1 MLSKNKNTSFVIHKP
16 VFWPSVILIMLLIV
30 GTIWAGDAAE
40 EIFNNVRINITQWA
54 DWLFVAGVNIF
65 IGFALYFA
73 FSKFGSIRLGGED
86 AKTEFSTASWFAMLF
101 SAGMGIGLM
110 FFAVAEP
117 MWHLLYPPHAEVG
130 STDSVRDAMGITFLH
145 WGLHA
150 WAVYA
155 IVGLALAFFAF
166 NRKLPLSFRSV
177 FYPLLGDRIKGWM
190 GDVIDIL
197 AVLATMFGLA
207 TSLGLGAAQA
217 GAGMEYVFGISNTV
231 TLQVVIIIAV
241 TAIAVISVILGV
253 QKGVKVLSEFNIRLA
268 ALFLL
273 FIIVLGPTM
282 YILSTFVQSTGYYLQ
297 NFAEYATWMQNFEDG
312 SFMST
317 WTVFYWAWWIS
328 WSPYVGMFIAR
339 ISRGRTVKE
348 FVLGVL
354 LAPTLVTFLWMS
366 GFGGTAIFLETGGIT
381 EIAAA
386 VEADQT
392 TSLFIL
398 LDQFPLAT
406 ITSFLAVILVLSFFV
421 TSSDSGSLVIDS
433 LTSGGKIDT
442 PVAQRIFWASTEG
455 AVAAVLLVGGGLG
468 ALQAASISTGL
479 PFVLV
484 LLVMC
489 YSLRQGLSFE
499 YQRLQKDEH
508 GKTRE
513 SYTELIRKTLSN
525 YQDDGFESGG
535 LGTVKREAPVQL
547 RKKGESKR
555 RKSELKPDDGSTEL
569 DGRKPTGAGSKSG
582 DRRTDVTNGT
592 NGGESGEDSTG
603 YKKN

>member
-1 MLSKNKNTSFVIHKP
+1 MAVKKNKPIFEIHGP
-16 VFWPSVILIMLLIV
+16 VFWPSVILITLLIT
-30 GTIWAGDAAE
+30 GTFIAGDAAE
-40 EIFNNVRINITQWA
+40 SLFNNTRVGITEWA

-86 AKTEFSTASWFAMLF
+86 AKTEFSTPAWFAMLF

-117 MWHLLYPPHAEVG
+117 MWHLLYPPHAEAG
-130 STDSVRDAMGITFLH
+130 STQAVRDAMGVTFLH

-190 GDVIDIL
+190 GDVVDIL
-197 AVLATMFGLA
+197 AVLATLFGLA

-217 GAGMEYVFGISNTV
+217 GAGMEYVFGLENTI
-231 TLQVVIIIAV
+231 TLQVIIIFAV
-241 TAIAVISVILGV
+241 TAVAVVSVVLGV

-273 FIIVLGPTM
+273 FILVLGPTM

-297 NFAEYATWMQNFEDG
+297 TFAEYATWLQTYEDG

-339 ISRGRTVKE
+339 ISKGRTVKE

-366 GFGGTAIFLETGGIT
+366 SFGGTALFLETGGLA

-392 TSLFIL
+392 TSLFVL
-398 LDQFPLAT
+398 LDQFPLSS
-406 ITSFLAVILVLSFFV
+406 ITSFLAIILVLSFFV

-433 LTSGGKIDT
+433 LTSGGLIDA
-442 PVAQRIFWASTEG
+442 PVGQRIFWASTEG
-455 AVAAVLLVGGGLG
+455 VVAAVLLIGGGLG
-468 ALQAASISTGL
+468 ALQAASITTGL

-499 YQRLQKDEH
+499 YRLMQKDER
-508 GKTRE
+508 GKERQ
-513 SYTELIRKTLSN
+513 SYTELIRKTLAGIEQN
-525 YQDDGFESGG
+525 TYEGDG
-535 LGTVKREAPVQL
+535 LGTVEKKSGVQL
-547 RKKGESKR
+547 RKKGESR
-555 RKSELKPDDGSTEL
+555 ERKSVKPAVSNPSDTPSDE
-569 DGRKPTGAGSKSG
+569 KENP
-582 DRRTDVTNGT
+582 
-592 NGGESGEDSTG
+592 
-603 YKKN
+603 